1 MNTKRSRGRPP
12 GEGINDTP
20 ILMELA
26 KIVLANPRTKVAPV
40 VRRIVRSATGT
51 RVPGAS
57 ELATIRRVQVK
68 WQRSKEQYLEQAR
81 AQRALVD
88 IAMQPARP
96 STQRRG
102 VRQPSALSRALD
114 DLAGFG
120 SVTRRAE
127 TAVGR
132 AVRKA
137 HERANDLIMG
147 RESPTARAI
156 RMAQEGG
163 ALKTA
168 RDMLDTPT
176 MRAFRNVQSSVTIQR
191 AMREILNSPTQS
203 ALREFQNSPTMRAM
217 RLLNGKD

>member
-12 GEGINDTP
+12 GEGINDDP

-40 VRRIVRSATGT
+40 VRRIVRSAIGR

-68 WQRSKEQYLEQAR
+68 WKRSKEQYLEQAR
-81 AQRALVD
+81 AQRVLVD
-88 IAMQPARP
+88 MAMQPTRP
-96 STQRRG
+96 SIQHRGLRRM
-102 VRQPSALSRALD
+102 SALSRALD

-120 SVTRRAE
+120 SATKHAE

-132 AVRKA
+132 AVREA
-137 HERANDLIMG
+137 HERAHDLIMG

-176 MRAFRNVQSSVTIQR
+176 MRALRDFQSSPTTRR

-217 RLLNGKD
+217 RLLNGGD